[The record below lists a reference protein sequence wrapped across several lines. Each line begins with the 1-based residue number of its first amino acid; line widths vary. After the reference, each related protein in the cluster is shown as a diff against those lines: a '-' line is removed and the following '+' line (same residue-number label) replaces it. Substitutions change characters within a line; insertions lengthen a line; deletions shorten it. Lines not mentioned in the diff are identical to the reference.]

1 MNDAR
6 IADMI
11 SKIAHEL
18 RSPLTSVKGFS
29 SMLIAK
35 WDRFT
40 DEQRRQFVE
49 TIHADAER
57 MGRIVTEVLDLARME
72 AGRLELNPVPVALK
86 EIAQRAITR
95 MQDLP
100 GHDRIEMAVPDDLT
114 AWVDPERMEAVIANL
129 LENALKFSDSGR
141 IAVEGHSSVDGI
153 VELTVSDNGVGIES
167 HRLPHVFAGPSS
179 DYSRATPSGTGLG
192 LYLSRGLVE
201 AHGGSIG
208 VDSRPGRGSVFTI
221 SIPRRESEL

>member
-57 MGRIVTEVLDLARME
+57 MGRIVSEVLDLARME
-72 AGRLELNPVPVALK
+72 AGRLQLNLVPVPLN
-86 EIAQRAITR
+86 ELAQRATAR

-100 GHDRIEMAVPDDLT
+100 GHERIELDIPADLT

-129 LENALKFSDSGR
+129 LENALRFSDSGR
-141 IAVEGHSSVDGI
+141 IAVEGRSSVDGK
-153 VELTVSDNGVGIES
+153 VELAVSDNGVGIES
-167 HRLPHVFAGPSS
+167 HRLPDVFAGPSS
-179 DYSRATPSGTGLG
+179 DHLQATPSGTGLS

-201 AHGGSIG
+201 AHGGSID
-208 VDSRPGRGSVFTI
+208 VDSRPGRGSIFTI
-221 SIPRRESEL
+221 TIPRRESEQ